1 MQNAVMFPKA
11 SLEPRWRLVMVL
23 LVSAALHLVL
33 LIAYPPFWPAEQA
46 PQPELKDW
54 RVDVTVALRGE
65 VIPSAASPLRPEKVR
80 STGSAAHTAAP
91 VLLESS
97 VTQAVASTPQPA
109 PSSRH
114 QPVAP
119 VTAQPAE
126 EQAVEQHQAA
136 QQQVQ
141 AFAGAMNSQV
151 NMQYI
156 LSRIKTFYALTQD
169 QIQSAARA
177 LLTEEQMR
185 HYAGAACT
193 ATLSY
198 ATAGGE
204 EGVQL
209 DCADRPELADILSS
223 GINWRALPQPQTY
236 ALEYRSMTITVWFD
250 GYQIRVGLKSEG

>member
-1 MQNAVMFPKA
+1 MQNAVMFPMA
-11 SLEPRWRLVMVL
+11 SLEPRWRLVMAL

-33 LIAYPPFWPAEQA
+33 LTAYLPFWPAEKP

-65 VIPSAASPLRPEKVR
+65 AIPSAVPPLRPEKVR
-80 STGSAAHTAAP
+80 RTGSAAHTAAP
-91 VLLESS
+91 VLPEPSA
-97 VTQAVASTPQPA
+97 TQAMAPTPQLA
-109 PSSRH
+109 TSSMQ

-126 EQAVEQHQAA
+126 ERAVEQQQAA

-141 AFAGAMNSQV
+141 AFAGAMTNLV
-151 NMQYI
+151 NMQYL
-156 LSRIKTFYALTQD
+156 LSQMKTFYALTQD
-169 QIQSAARA
+169 HIKSAARA

-185 HYAGAACT
+185 HYAGAVCT

-209 DCADRPELADILSS
+209 DCAARPELADLLSS

-236 ALEYRSMTITVWFD
+236 SLEYRSMTITVWFD